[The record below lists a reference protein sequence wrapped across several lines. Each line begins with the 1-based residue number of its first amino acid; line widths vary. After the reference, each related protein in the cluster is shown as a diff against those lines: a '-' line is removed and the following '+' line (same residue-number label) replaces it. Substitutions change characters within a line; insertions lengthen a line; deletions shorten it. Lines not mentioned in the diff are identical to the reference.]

1 MTKLTVSMRDAIVDN
16 ALEKAGVVKARSE
29 YQLKRRAWAA
39 AVADASL
46 GGPEVRAQLEVA
58 NQKVAKII
66 KTLPKSFQ
74 RNLQVGPITGGIY
87 ASFGGR
93 RTPVNEWEGDRAAVS
108 GVMFTAEDPLSIQFE
123 ELENEDKAISEKR
136 QAIHTQVK
144 AALSN
149 VNTIKQLLTAWPE
162 AAELLPTYAAPKP
175 TLPALCV
182 ADLNAAIGLPTG
194 ETE

>member
-1 MTKLTVSMRDAIVDN
+1 MTKLTVSTRDAIIDN

-29 YQLKRRAWAA
+29 YRLKRQAWAT

-46 GGPEVRAQLEVA
+46 GGPEVRAQLEAA

-66 KTLPKSFQ
+66 KTLPQAFQ
-74 RNLQVGPITGGIY
+74 RNLQVGPLTGGIY

-93 RTPVNEWEGDRAAVS
+93 RTHVNEWEGERAAVS
-108 GVMFTAEDPLSIQFE
+108 GAMFAADDPLSVQFE
-123 ELENEDKAISEKR
+123 HLENEDKAISNKR
-136 QAIHTQVK
+136 EAIRTQVR

-194 ETE
+194 ETQ

>member
-1 MTKLTVSMRDAIVDN
+1 M
-16 ALEKAGVVKARSE
+16 
-29 YQLKRRAWAA
+29 
-39 AVADASL
+39 
-46 GGPEVRAQLEVA
+46 
-58 NQKVAKII
+58 
-66 KTLPKSFQ
+66 
-74 RNLQVGPITGGIY
+74 
-87 ASFGGR
+87 
-93 RTPVNEWEGDRAAVS
+93 NEWEGERAAVS
-108 GVMFTAEDPLSIQFE
+108 GAMFAADDPLSVQFE
-123 ELENEDKAISEKR
+123 QLENEDKAISNKR
-136 QAIHTQVK
+136 EAIRTQVR